1 LTTYPKR
8 IAIIGGGI
16 AGVTAAWQLAQ
27 LDPTLA
33 VTLFEA
39 SPRLGGIVE
48 TVREG
53 GFVIECGPDGWV
65 TEKPWARDLAIELGL
80 ESEIIP
86 SLDATRKTWILLDG
100 RLQAIPDGM
109 RMMVPTDLEALDAST
124 LFTAEAKQAFHN
136 EILRADELR
145 ALAPHPTKDPDESV
159 ATFVLRH
166 FGPEVLAKVGA
177 PLLSG
182 VFGGDVETL
191 SVRAVMGPYVAM
203 EREHGSLIT
212 ALKLRTSNRREVSTN
227 MQQATIFS
235 TLKTGLGTLID
246 RMVAAIPPH
255 WIQRN
260 TEVKYL
266 SHRPGEGWLIG
277 TNQSTSHFDHVFL
290 AAPPDVARALLQP
303 IDAEAATLM
312 AVEASSA
319 ICVALAFPSQV
330 TLPQGFGLLVPPTPG
345 TLLMA
350 ATFTDQK
357 YPHRAPEN
365 KSLLRAFFGGAAAE
379 RLSRC
384 NNDEL
389 AAIARHEL
397 ARILGPLPEPQITV
411 IRRWPRSLPQYA
423 VGHLERMQ
431 QLTARITQLTGLTL
445 LGNGYHGVGLPDLI
459 RDSRFAAKT
468 LVK

>member
-1 LTTYPKR
+1 
-8 IAIIGGGI
+8 
-16 AGVTAAWQLAQ
+16 
-27 LDPTLA
+27 
-33 VTLFEA
+33 
-39 SPRLGGIVE
+39 
-48 TVREG
+48 
-53 GFVIECGPDGWV
+53 
-65 TEKPWARDLAIELGL
+65 
-80 ESEIIP
+80 
-86 SLDATRKTWILLDG
+86 
-100 RLQAIPDGM
+100 
-109 RMMVPTDLEALDAST
+109 
-124 LFTAEAKQAFHN
+124 
-136 EILRADELR
+136 
-145 ALAPHPTKDPDESV
+145 
-159 ATFVLRH
+159 
-166 FGPEVLAKVGA
+166 
-177 PLLSG
+177 
-182 VFGGDVETL
+182 
-191 SVRAVMGPYVAM
+191 
-203 EREHGSLIT
+203 
-212 ALKLRTSNRREVSTN
+212 
-227 MQQATIFS
+227 
-235 TLKTGLGTLID
+235 
-246 RMVAAIPPH
+246 
-255 WIQRN
+255 
-260 TEVKYL
+260 
-266 SHRPGEGWLIG
+266 
-277 TNQSTSHFDHVFL
+277 
-290 AAPPDVARALLQP
+290 LLQP